1 MMRIALVMPYDLAY
15 PGGVRTHTLALT
27 SWLRDRG
34 CDAQVIAPSSDASA
48 ASEAWIHGM
57 GSPLRVP
64 IGGSVGNIALS
75 PRGLQRLRWL
85 LSEDWDIIHIQEP
98 AVPLLGP
105 LALRAAPQRAAT
117 VLTFHSAEQTGARL
131 YCAAAPLLRGW
142 LARADAC
149 IAVSTAAL
157 ATAQPILGGPARL
170 IPPCIE
176 PIAARAPRLLQP
188 NSAPS
193 VLFVGRDEPRKGLPT
208 LLRAFAR
215 LETEEATLRVA
226 GPVRTESRRLAQRL
240 GIAHRLQ
247 FLGATNAAGV
257 RRLLSQSALLCAP
270 ALGGEA
276 LGLVLVE
283 AMAAGV
289 PVAASD
295 IDGYRIAARRGRAA
309 LLAPPG
315 DPAALASAIDR
326 ALSDTALRERLIAAG
341 RASARRFDVSTVG
354 AEHLRLYRRL
364 TFVSGACVTRA

>member
-15 PGGVRTHTLALT
+15 PGGVRTHTLALA
-27 SWLRDRG
+27 SWLRKRG
-34 CDAQVIAPSSDASA
+34 CDAQVIAPSSDISA
-48 ASEAWIHGM
+48 VGAADEDWIHGV
-57 GSPLRVP
+57 GSPIRVP
-64 IGGSVGNIALS
+64 IGGSVGNVMLS
-75 PRGLQRLRWL
+75 PRGLQRLRRL
-85 LSEDWDIIHIQEP
+85 LSEDWDIVHIQEP

-105 LALRAAPQRAAT
+105 LALRAAPRQAAM

-131 YCAAAPLLRGW
+131 YRAAAPLLRGW
-142 LARADAC
+142 LTRADAF

-176 PIAARAPRLLQP
+176 TVEPASPAAAGP
-188 NSAPS
+188 AAI
-193 VLFVGRDEPRKGLPT
+193 LFVGRDEPRKGLST

-215 LETEEATLRVA
+215 LETTEATLSIA
-226 GPVRTESRRLAQRL
+226 GPVRAESRRLAQRL
-240 GIAHRLQ
+240 GVAERVR
-247 FLGATNAAGV
+247 FLGATDAAGV
-257 RRLLSQSALLCAP
+257 RRLLAQSALLCAP

-283 AMAAGV
+283 AMAADV

-315 DPAALASAIDR
+315 DAAALASALDR
-326 ALSDTALRERLIAAG
+326 ALTDTALRERLVAAG

-364 TFVSGACVTRA
+364 A